1 MYVRTRSVALGAPMY
16 RSRRELRYV
25 SSIAVGVTRFL
36 RFGPTVTRGMS
47 LDVSR
52 SGMSV
57 LVCGAPL
64 VGETVVIAPRSKT
77 EPFEILATV
86 RHSTD
91 ARSGFQFYPLSGEA
105 EKAIEDWIEELKREE
120 VLLRPR
126 VWRFPG
132 ELRQTGAPD

>member
-1 MYVRTRSVALGAPMY
+1 MYVKTRSVALGAPTY
-16 RSRRELRYV
+16 RGRCEPRYV

-64 VGETVVIAPRSKT
+64 VGETVVIAPRST
-77 EPFEILATV
+77 SERFEILATV

-91 ARSGFQFYPLSGEA
+91 ARSGFQFYPLSA
-105 EKAIEDWIEELKREE
+105 VVEKAVVDWIEELEREE
-120 VLLRPR
+120 VLMGLRT
-126 VWRFPG
+126 WGFL
-132 ELRQTGAPD
+132 EN